1 MPFKLIAITL
11 AKMLEVQR
19 RNYLFYHPN
28 DRGKVTKNEDNS
40 DLHEKWNKHERGDH
54 IKLHI
59 IG

>member
-1 MPFKLIAITL
+1 
-11 AKMLEVQR
+11 MLEVQR
-19 RNYLFYHPN
+19 RNYLFYHPT
-28 DRGKVTKNEDNS
+28 DRGKVNKNEDNS